1 MHLQLRYGGE
11 KGTYEL
17 HFFIMVKGM
26 PRRCSS
32 IVFGDWLSARVA
44 LDIIEDAQNIE
55 SVKDVTGECVNHGY
69 KKSSKVDV

>member
-17 HFFIMVKGM
+17 HFFIMVKGYAKAM
-26 PRRCSS
+26 LT